1 MADIRAT
8 EATQALI
15 AILSS
20 AASMGIDID
29 LLCHWAIDELNDVD
43 GSGRSTLVA
52 GAIYQIGMCKGY
64 VTDPD

>member
-1 MADIRAT
+1 MDMESR

-20 AASMGIDID
+20 AASLGVDID
-29 LLCHWAIDELNDVD
+29 LLCHWAIDELKDVD
-43 GSGRSTLVA
+43 GSERRALVL
-52 GAIYQIGMCKGY
+52 GAIHQIELCKDY